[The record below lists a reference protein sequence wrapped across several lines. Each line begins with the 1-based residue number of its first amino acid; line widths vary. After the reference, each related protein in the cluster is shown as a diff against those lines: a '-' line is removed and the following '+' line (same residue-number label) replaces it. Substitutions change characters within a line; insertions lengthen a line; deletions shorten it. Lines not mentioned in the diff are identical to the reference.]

1 MASTPS
7 VSRLLSQDLVDLR
20 VASDDL
26 RCPPLVLF
34 GCDLRFALGSEFFE
48 YALKHVT
55 ERTVPHIVQ
64 ECRAQT
70 RGSSF
75 GRNFGRIDFLNNAQQ
90 LASGIEYPNCCEP
103 TDCVWRLETSA
114 LKIRA
119 DVFVSAAEILWY

>member
-1 MASTPS
+1 MLIMASTPS

-90 LASGIEYPNCCEP
+90 LASGIEYPNAVSQP
-103 TDCVWRLETSA
+103 TVCGAWKRQL
-114 LKIRA
+114 
-119 DVFVSAAEILWY
+119 